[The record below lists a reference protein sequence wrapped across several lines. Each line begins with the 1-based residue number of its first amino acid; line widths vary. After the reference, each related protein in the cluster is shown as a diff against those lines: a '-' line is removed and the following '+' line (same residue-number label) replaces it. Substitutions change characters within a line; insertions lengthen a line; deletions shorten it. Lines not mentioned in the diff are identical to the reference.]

1 MVSFNHPAFKR
12 LTLKKVLYH
21 PLTWLAVGFHGLLLV
36 VPFDPS
42 APSVTDPEPQEEETD
57 EAIAV
62 DILNLSEIASSTPP
76 PAETPPPVTP
86 PPVAVPVA
94 APPVV
99 PPIPAEIPAEL
110 PVEEAVEE
118 APIEEEAPVAETPV
132 QPEASVDPPL
142 EPQPPAYDPGQEQG
156 VFVSGLDSLSVQN
169 YTESLGLPD
178 PGLFSKGNAAYFIN
192 GTEPAA
198 GALQAQWMDKS
209 PDDIFGELQPLYQ
222 GVTFNPLD
230 NYGDELLYELQNPN
244 GQSIA
249 FISLVDLK
257 GSSLM
262 VMWSTNP
269 LLN

>member
-1 MVSFNHPAFKR
+1 MVSFNNPAFKR

-42 APSVTDPEPQEEETD
+42 APSVTEPEPQEEETD

-76 PAETPPPVTP
+76 PAEVPPPVTP
-86 PPVAVPVA
+86 PPVA

-110 PVEEAVEE
+110 PVEEA
-118 APIEEEAPVAETPV
+118 PIEEPPVAETPV
-132 QPEASVDPPL
+132 QPEVPVETPV
-142 EPQPPAYDPGQEQG
+142 EPQTPAYDPGQEQG
-156 VFVSGLDSLSVQN
+156 IFVSGLDSLSVQN

-178 PGLFSKGNAAYFIN
+178 AGLFSKGNAAYFIN

-209 PDDIFGELQPLYQ
+209 PDDIFSELQPLYQ
-222 GVTFNPLD
+222 GVTFNPLE

-257 GSSLM
+257 GSTLM
-262 VMWSTNP
+262 VMWPTNP
-269 LLN
+269 LPN